1 MNGRVSH
8 LAAAWALIG
17 MKTRVIWNTLRAKRG
32 FWSLA
37 LIFLFGLVWCVFAA
51 REAASMTR
59 SLGMIFL
66 AEPARQL
73 LSAIVAYAFLVVF
86 TSDLLMGHTLNV
98 GQMSTDAPYLSTLP
112 AAPGALLAAKLY
124 ERFVTDWIGFIVL
137 FSGFLGLAWPGGF
150 TPGWL
155 ALCILLYIEIEL
167 ASGLAVT
174 LIGVAMQRF
183 FRPAA
188 IQNMF
193 SLLGYLCAF
202 VGLVP
207 FLIVSSAPVESATAF
222 LTAME
227 SWKGIAGTVIAPFR
241 WLTDSLL
248 DGFASPSFP
257 ALQLLWAGAMA
268 AGVAL
273 FHLVVRLNWLT
284 WVHPGRRRDIRISRH
299 FLSGLLRK
307 EAVLLRSDWNILTN
321 SLLLPISIIIMQL
334 WVFRNVLSTNPEA
347 HGLNIIA
354 AALMYFS
361 MFGPLN
367 SIGSEG
373 MAVSLLETL
382 PVSPGRVII
391 LKALFWS
398 GLAACCFIPSAIAIG
413 IYLSI
418 SPLSIIRIAVWTLL
432 VIPPLIW
439 VTISMSAIYARYEGK
454 ILQQRSHFSAK
465 LLTPLVAGLLVA
477 SKDLSLDS
485 LLNLAVFLLLA
496 SSLYLKASAV
506 MARRL
511 DPDGLQQPRFAI
523 ADAVLNIGILL
534 GIRRFILTI
543 ASLVGPPEVQGLWPW
558 LFSIILGTGALAYLC
573 YEYARDRFSM
583 PMHAIGWRRCGPTTA
598 LAGIA
603 AGGLLGVGASH
614 WVGEFWPDGIA
625 AAENARTVIEAV
637 FGSPTNAFLP
647 FLLFFIGIPVIH
659 EMFFRGFLCQA
670 LTTGGFGRLA
680 VIAAGGAASSLAW
693 PSAFMLPAVAAG
705 MASTGL
711 FQRTNSL
718 LPGVLLQIT
727 FHSIIIYIY
736 YAGTF

>member
-8 LAAAWALIG
+8 LSAAWALIG

-37 LIFLFGLVWCVFAA
+37 LIALFGLVWSVFAA

-59 SLGMIFL
+59 SLGMLFF

-73 LSAIVAYAFLVVF
+73 LSAIVAYALLIVF

-98 GQMSTDAPYLSTLP
+98 GQMSTDGPFLSTLP

-124 ERFVTDWIGFIVL
+124 ERIVTDWIGFIIL
-137 FSGFLGLAWPGGF
+137 FSGFLGLAWPGRF
-150 TPGWL
+150 SPGWL

-167 ASGLAVT
+167 VSGLAVT
-174 LIGVAMQRF
+174 LIGAAMQRF

-193 SLLGYLCAF
+193 SLMGYLCAF

-222 LTAME
+222 LAAME
-227 SWKGIAGTVIAPFR
+227 SWRGIAGTVIAPFR

-248 DGFASPSFP
+248 DGFSSPSFP
-257 ALQLLWAGAMA
+257 ALQLLWAGTMA
-268 AGVAL
+268 AGAGL
-273 FHLVVRLNWLT
+273 FHLAVRLNWLT
-284 WVHPGRRRDIRISRH
+284 WVHPGRRRDIRTSRH
-299 FLSGLLRK
+299 FLTGLLRK
-307 EAVLLRSDWNILTN
+307 ESVLLRSDWNILTN
-321 SLLLPISIIIMQL
+321 SLLLPVSIIIMQL
-334 WVFRNVLSTNPEA
+334 LVFRNVLSTNPEA

-382 PVSPGRVII
+382 PVSPGRII
-391 LKALFWS
+391 ALKTFFWS
-398 GLAACCFIPSAIAIG
+398 WLAVCCFIPSAIAIG
-413 IYLSI
+413 IYLVI
-418 SPLSIIRIAVWTLL
+418 PALSIVRIAAWTFF
-432 VIPPLIW
+432 VTPPLIW

-454 ILQQRSHFSAK
+454 ILQQRSHFTAK
-465 LLTPLVAGLLVA
+465 LLTPLAVGLLVA
-477 SKDLSLDS
+477 SKDLSPDS

-496 SSLYLKASAV
+496 SSLHLKASAA

-511 DPDGLQQPRFAI
+511 DPDGLRQPRFAV
-523 ADAVLNIGILL
+523 ADAVLGIGILL

-543 ASLVGPPEVQGLWPW
+543 AGLVVPPEAQGLWPW
-558 LFSIILGTGALAYLC
+558 LFSLLIGTAVLAYLC
-573 YEYARDRFSM
+573 YEYARSRF
-583 PMHAIGWRRCGPTTA
+583 PAPAHAIGWRRCGPAAA
-598 LAGIA
+598 LAGVA
-603 AGGLLGVGASH
+603 AGCLFGGGASL
-614 WVGEFWPDGIA
+614 WLRQFWPDGIA
-625 AAENARTVIEAV
+625 AAETARTVIEAL
-637 FGSPTNAFLP
+637 FGSPTNAALP
-647 FLLFFIGIPVIH
+647 FFLFFVAVPVVQ
-659 EMFFRGFLCQA
+659 ETFFRGFLCQA
-670 LTTGGFGRLA
+670 LAGSGYGRLTA
-680 VIAAGGAASSLAW
+680 VAAGGAGSALLW
-693 PSAFMLPAVAAG
+693 PSAFMAPAAATG
-705 MASTGL
+705 MMSAAL
-711 FQRTNSL
+711 FRRTDSL
-718 LPGVLLQIT
+718 LPGVLFQIA

-736 YAGTF
+736 SIGTP

>member
-8 LAAAWALIG
+8 LSAAWALIG

-37 LIFLFGLVWCVFAA
+37 LIILFGLVWCVFAA

-59 SLGMIFL
+59 SLGMLFL

-73 LSAIVAYAFLVVF
+73 LSAIIAYAFLVVF

-98 GQMSTDAPYLSTLP
+98 GQMSTDAPFLSTLP

-124 ERFVTDWIGFIVL
+124 ERLVTDWIGFIVL

-150 TPGWL
+150 TPRWL

-174 LIGVAMQRF
+174 LIGAAMQRF

-207 FLIVSSAPVESATAF
+207 FLIVSSAPVESAAAF
-222 LTAME
+222 LAAME
-227 SWKGIAGTVIAPFR
+227 SWRGIAGTAIAPFR

-257 ALQLLWAGAMA
+257 AFQFLWAGAMA
-268 AGVAL
+268 AGAGL

-284 WVHPGRRRDIRISRH
+284 WVHPGRRRDIRTSRH
-299 FLSGLLRK
+299 LLSGLLRK

-382 PVSPGRVII
+382 PVSPGRVIA
-391 LKALFWS
+391 LKTLFWS

-413 IYLSI
+413 IFLAIPLPSI
-418 SPLSIIRIAVWTLL
+418 VRIAVWTFL

-465 LLTPLVAGLLVA
+465 LLTPLVVGLLVA
-477 SKDLSLDS
+477 SKTLSPDS

-496 SSLYLKASAV
+496 SSLHLKASAT

-511 DPDGLQQPRFAI
+511 DPDGLRQPRFAA
-523 ADAVLNIGILL
+523 ADAVLGIGILL
-534 GIRRFILTI
+534 GIRRFILTV
-543 ASLVGPPEVQGLWPW
+543 ADLVVPPDVQGLWPW
-558 LFSIILGTGALAYLC
+558 VFSLLIGTGVAAYLC
-573 YEYARDRFSM
+573 YEYAHDRFSA
-583 PMHAIGWRRCGPTTA
+583 PAHAIGWRRCGLVA
-598 LAGIA
+598 AFAGVA
-603 AGGLLGVGASH
+603 AGGLLGGGAGLWIRH
-614 WVGEFWPDGIA
+614 FWPDGFA
-625 AAENARTVIEAV
+625 AAETARTIIEMF
-637 FGSPTNAFLP
+637 FGSPTNALLP
-647 FLLFFIGIPVIH
+647 FFLFFIAVPVIH
-659 EMFFRGFLCQA
+659 ETFFRGFLCQA
-670 LTTGGFGRLA
+670 LTANGYGRFT
-680 VIAAGGAASSLAW
+680 VIAASGAVSALAW
-693 PSAFMLPAVAAG
+693 PSAFMPPAAAAG
-705 MASTGL
+705 MGSAGL
-711 FQRTNSL
+711 FQHTNSL
-718 LPGVLLQIT
+718 LPGVLLQIV
-727 FHSIIIYIY
+727 FHSIVIYIHLT
-736 YAGTF
+736 GTH

>member
-8 LAAAWALIG
+8 LSAAWALIG
-17 MKTRVIWNTLRAKRG
+17 MKTRVIWNTLLAKRG

-59 SLGMIFL
+59 SLGMLFL

-73 LSAIVAYAFLVVF
+73 LSAVVAYAFLVVF
-86 TSDLLMGHTLNV
+86 TSDILMGHTLNV
-98 GQMSTDAPYLSTLP
+98 GQMSTDAPFLSTLP
-112 AAPGALLAAKLY
+112 AAPGALLTAKLY
-124 ERFVTDWIGFIVL
+124 ERLITDWVGFIVL

-150 TPGWL
+150 TPEWL
-155 ALCILLYIEIEL
+155 VLCILLYIEIEL
-167 ASGLAVT
+167 VSGLAVT
-174 LIGVAMQRF
+174 LIGAAMQRF

-202 VGLVP
+202 IGLVP

-222 LTAME
+222 IAAME
-227 SWKGIAGTVIAPFR
+227 SWSDIAGTIIAPFR

-257 ALQLLWAGAMA
+257 AFQFLWIIAMA
-268 AGVAL
+268 AGAGL
-273 FHLVVRLNWLT
+273 FHLAVRLNWLT
-284 WVHPGRRRDIRISRH
+284 WVHPGRRRVISTSRH
-299 FLSGLLRK
+299 LLSGLLRK

-321 SLLLPISIIIMQL
+321 SLLLPISIIFLQL
-334 WVFRNVLSTNPEA
+334 WAFRNVLSTNPEA

-382 PVSPGRVII
+382 PVSPGRVIA
-391 LKALFWS
+391 LKTLFWS
-398 GLAACCFIPSAIAIG
+398 GLAVCCFIPSAIAIG

-418 SPLSIIRIAVWTLL
+418 PLPSVIRIAAWTFL

-465 LLTPLVAGLLVA
+465 LLTPLVVGLLVA
-477 SKDLSLDS
+477 SKDLSPDS
-485 LLNLAVFLLLA
+485 LLNLAVFFLLA
-496 SSLYLKASAV
+496 SSLHLKASAA

-511 DPDGLQQPRFAI
+511 DPDGLLQPRFAV
-523 ADAVLNIGILL
+523 ADAVLGFGILL

-543 ASLVGPPEVQGLWPW
+543 AGLAVPPEVQGLWPW
-558 LFSIILGTGALAYLC
+558 LFSLLIGTCVLAFFC
-573 YEYARDRFSM
+573 HEHARNRF
-583 PMHAIGWRRCGPTTA
+583 PAPAYAIGWRRCGLAAAFSGITA
-598 LAGIA
+598 GSLLGGGAGI
-603 AGGLLGVGASH
+603 
-614 WVGEFWPDGIA
+614 WVRHFWPEGIA
-625 AAENARTVIEAV
+625 AAEASGTVIAAF
-637 FGSPTNAFLP
+637 FGSPATASLP
-647 FLLFFIGIPVIH
+647 FLLFFIAVPIIH
-659 EMFFRGFLCQA
+659 ETFFRGFLCQA
-670 LTTGGFGRLA
+670 LISGGYSRLA
-680 VIAAGGAASSLAW
+680 VITAGGAVSALAW
-693 PSAFMLPAVAAG
+693 PSAFMPPAAAAG
-705 MASTGL
+705 MVSAGL

-718 LPGVLLQIT
+718 LPGVLLQVV
-727 FHSIIIYIY
+727 FHGIVLYIY
-736 YAGTF
+736 YTGSH